1 MRRMAAGPGETVRD
15 AVLVASLLLPSF
27 VLPLMSSPRALD
39 AQARRPLPVA
49 PPSRADSLL
58 ARGRLRAA
66 EDALYRTSDA
76 NPRNPAAR
84 GELARYLASRARF
97 VIADVLFAEAL
108 RFGADTPSVAQA
120 MMSIA
125 AYRPEVDRR
134 RIPGVRLPAAEAA
147 REAARLAARADAPAS
162 SANGAATATAAAVT
176 VPMRF
181 TGDGSGIGTFE
192 VRGPGGTRRALLDPY
207 VQGVMLGRAD
217 DAALRPRS
225 FGATGDGAPLLIPEL
240 AIGAR
245 TLRGVEARVD
255 GSLAP
260 DEIRVGID
268 VLWPLAPQF
277 DERSGTLT
285 IRMDRPRR
293 TPADAVQIPIALAFP
308 GIWMVPVV
316 GEPPLS
322 IASPRGRAL
331 LRESRWWWDASQA
344 TLVVER

>member
-1 MRRMAAGPGETVRD
+1 MRRWGAAQPL
-15 AVLVASLLLPSF
+15 AALLLGLL
-27 VLPLMSSPRALD
+27 VQGPRPLD

-66 EDALYRTSDA
+66 EDALYKASDA

-97 VIADVLFAEAL
+97 VIGDVLFAEAL

-134 RIPGVRLPAAEAA
+134 RIPGVRLPAPEAA
-147 REAARLAARADAPAS
+147 REAARLAARAAARETPRGEAVAPV
-162 SANGAATATAAAVT
+162 TVT

-181 TGDGSGIGTFE
+181 TSDGSGIGSFE
-192 VRGPGGTRRALLDPY
+192 VRGPGGVRRAVLDPY
-207 VQGVMLGRAD
+207 VQGVMIGRAD
-217 DAALRPRS
+217 DAALAPRS

-240 AIGAR
+240 WIGTRA
-245 TLRGVEARVD
+245 LRGVEARVED
-255 GSLAP
+255 GLAP

-268 VLWPLAPQF
+268 VLWPLVPLF
-277 DERSGTLT
+277 DERSGTMTLPLE
-285 IRMDRPRR
+285 RVRR
-293 TPADAVQIPIALAFP
+293 ATADAVQIPIALAFP

-316 GEPPLS
+316 GESPVS

-344 TLVVER
+344 TIVVER